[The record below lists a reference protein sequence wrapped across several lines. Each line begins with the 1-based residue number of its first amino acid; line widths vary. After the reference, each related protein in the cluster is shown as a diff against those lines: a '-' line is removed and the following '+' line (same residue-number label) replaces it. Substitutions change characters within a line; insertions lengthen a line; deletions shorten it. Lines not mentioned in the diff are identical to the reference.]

1 MEISMGIFTLGSHL
15 DSALPLRYDEIRGE
29 IFRDP

>member
-1 MEISMGIFTLGSHL
+1 MDISMGIFTLAAHL
-15 DSALPLRYDEIRGE
+15 DSVPPLRYDEIRGE